1 MVDRPHVTLSD
12 RLREIHRVVHD
23 ARVDIEPVRMDPA
36 TARLHLQVGQPLL
49 AGASVPVDDKVAAR
63 LLREICRIVA
73 TPQAA
78 WLLDADRQRPVAFQA
93 MADALLAGKNETLA
107 EARGVPQA
115 FFAFVVLAALRPSF
129 RRHMESLQSLTEDV
143 PWHRPLCPICGSVP
157 SLAELRGE
165 PGRRYLRCALCE
177 GAWRVPRLRCPF
189 CATTDHTRL
198 RYLRI
203 EEDPGMRLDLCDACR
218 RYLKTRIAPGGEAEA
233 DPFGRDLATLHLDI
247 LAWERGYDSAGLAQS
262 PQGRRPRLPVDGPAM
277 HGGPDTP
284 LRNR

>member
-1 MVDRPHVTLSD
+1 MLDRPHVTLSD
-12 RLREIHRVVHD
+12 RLREIHRVVRD
-23 ARVDIEPVRMDPA
+23 ARVDIEPVRMDPK
-36 TARLHLQVGQPLL
+36 TAGLRLQAGQPLL

-73 TPQAA
+73 TPEAA
-78 WLLDADRQRPVAFQA
+78 WLLDAARQRPLDFQA
-93 MADALLAGKNETLA
+93 AADALLAGRDEALA
-107 EARGVPQA
+107 ETRGVPPA

-198 RYLRI
+198 RFLRI
-203 EEDPGMRLDLCDACR
+203 EEDPGMRLDLCDACG

-233 DPFGRDLATLHLDI
+233 DPFERDLATLHLDA
-247 LAWERGYDSAGLAQS
+247 LAWERGYESASLAKP
-262 PQGRRPRLPVDGPAM
+262 PQGRRPRPPAHDPTM
-277 HGGPDTP
+277 HGGPDTT
-284 LRNR
+284 RRVR